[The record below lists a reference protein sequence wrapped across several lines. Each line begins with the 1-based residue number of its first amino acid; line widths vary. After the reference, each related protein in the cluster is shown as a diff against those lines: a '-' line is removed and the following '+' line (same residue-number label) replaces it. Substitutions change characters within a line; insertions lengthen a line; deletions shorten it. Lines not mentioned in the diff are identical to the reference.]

1 MTKEP
6 TRLFL
11 GINMAAFIV
20 LQQGRGD
27 VMRKQSKK
35 EQTQPRTQGR
45 VTVSKI
51 FEEKAL
57 GARFLW

>member
-1 MTKEP
+1 MKKDP

-35 EQTQPRTQGR
+35 EQTQPRIQGR